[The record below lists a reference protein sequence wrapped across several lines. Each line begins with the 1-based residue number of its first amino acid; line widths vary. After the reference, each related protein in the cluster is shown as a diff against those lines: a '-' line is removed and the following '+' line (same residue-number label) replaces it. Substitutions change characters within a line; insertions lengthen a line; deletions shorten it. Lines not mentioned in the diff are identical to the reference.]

1 MSAVSIPGVDY
12 PWSHP
17 SPSSLRSAGKK
28 FALRY
33 LSHNASKNL
42 SRAEATALA
51 ADGIYVG
58 VVWESTA
65 DRPLSGRAA
74 GIEDARTAMAQAL
87 DCGMPSGR
95 PIYFAA
101 DFDVTESQQAAVNA
115 YLDGAGSII
124 GKARTGVY
132 GGYYTV
138 KRALDGGHATWGWQ
152 TFAWSG
158 GQWDNRAVLRQGKQ
172 ATIGGVGV
180 DLDTALA
187 YDYGQ
192 WMPGRMPNLPEED
205 MALSAEDK
213 TWIKETID
221 ASVRSAVNTLSF
233 DAVVMSDQAPA
244 PLADTVNPNW
254 TVATYLKQLYL
265 RVLEAKDAA
274 GTGTDL
280 QALTDLRA
288 SVEALRTAVTDPTG
302 FLDKMSEDLSHYT
315 ISIEK
320 EV

>member
-1 MSAVSIPGVDY
+1 MNAVSIPGVDY

-17 SPSSLRSAGKK
+17 SPASLKAAGKK

-42 SRAEATALA
+42 SRAEAGALA
-51 ADGIYVG
+51 ADGISVG

-65 DRPLSGRAA
+65 DRPLSGRTA
-74 GIEDARTAMAQAL
+74 GADDARDALAQARA
-87 DCGMPSGR
+87 CGMPAGR

-115 YLDGAGSII
+115 YLDGAGSVI
-124 GKARTGVY
+124 GKAWVGVY
-132 GGYYTV
+132 GGYYAV
-138 KRALDGGHATWGWQ
+138 KRALDGGHAAWGWQ

-192 WMPGRMPNLPEED
+192 WTPGRLPDIPEED
-205 MALSAEDK
+205 VALTAEDK

-244 PLADTVNPNW
+244 PLTDAANPNW

-280 QALTDLRA
+280 QALVDLRT
-288 SVEALRTAVTDPTG
+288 SVEALRIAVSDPTG
-302 FLDKMSEDLSHYT
+302 FLDKLSEDLSHYT